1 MQDRASRR
9 SRRRVGRATRAIF
22 RPASPSQWDLAKL
35 PLGGADAP
43 TRSPSGSF
51 ARSQWDLR
59 KSQWEKIKSH
69 WEGETGR
76 VGVAKRASKSEWER
90 RGGPRRV
97 PLGPPTGRR
106 ATTVRAPISGVPSYH
121 PGCGTFAKRQP
132 ERADAASCAAL
143 CRGNAVEAIGA
154 ATHLRLLCAAQQLG
168 LDPHS
173 AADAYVCTYVCN
185 AGSIKTGYD
194 TVRYAMGMTD
204 KVVGTGMLS
213 FITLGGKDTSVD
225 PKEPAHEQPPRAP
238 QQDGQPAEK
247 Q

>member
-1 MQDRASRR
+1 MARWRGLWHLPSLCVGGVRGRRARRPSEQQANSPRSQQSQLSACCQSARTASRR

-22 RPASPSQWDLAKL
+22 RPASPSHWDLAKL

-43 TRSPSGSF
+43 SGSPSGSF

-106 ATTVRAPISGVPSYH
+106 ATTVRAPLPLGYLPSLLRINQRH
-121 PGCGTFAKRQP
+121 HGLRTRLWHTPP
-132 ERADAASCAAL
+132 AAVKNRRRKA
-143 CRGNAVEAIGA
+143 
-154 ATHLRLLCAAQQLG
+154 
-168 LDPHS
+168 
-173 AADAYVCTYVCN
+173 
-185 AGSIKTGYD
+185 
-194 TVRYAMGMTD
+194 
-204 KVVGTGMLS
+204 
-213 FITLGGKDTSVD
+213 
-225 PKEPAHEQPPRAP
+225 PASEIW
-238 QQDGQPAEK
+238 G
-247 Q
+247 